1 MSYVQ
6 LTACSAD
13 IQGSGDK
20 FAYFIWLY
28 GVMTVWPDHGLHGNN
43 ASCIVLRLDLW
54 MLVEKRKVYVI
65 CTYTW
70 CRIDLCHQDIST

>member
-28 GVMTVWPDHGLHGNN
+28 GVITVWPDHDMAIMPHALCFVWTFGCLQK
-43 ASCIVLRLDLW
+43 S
-54 MLVEKRKVYVI
+54 EKYM
-65 CTYTW
+65 
-70 CRIDLCHQDIST
+70 